1 MNVIPGNRELILKIN
16 TVNILNLIKNYGPVS
31 RTTIAQKV
39 NLSLATVCK
48 ITNYLIEADLVCEIG
63 EGESS
68 GGRKPVLFKINYN
81 GYYVVGIKLS
91 EKLISVALTN
101 LGADILYKK
110 ELYFDSKNSIE
121 SLVEKLTE
129 SYEIIVADSGLKK
142 EKILGLGLG
151 IPGHVDKMSGVCRYS
166 GVLGWKDIP
175 LRKILEETLGI
186 CVIINNDV
194 NTLTVAEKWFG
205 AGSSVADFVVVT
217 VGSGIGCGVVTNGN
231 LYYGYSGAAGEFG
244 HIKVT
249 GDGPI
254 CECGKKGCLEAL
266 AAEPAIVRRVTEAI
280 ALGEMSDLKRILC
293 RDKEITIRDII
304 QAAKAG
310 DNLAKRIYH
319 SAGTYL
325 GIGIAN
331 LVNIINPQRVIVSGE
346 GLRAGELLTDP
357 MIAAFR
363 ENCFPSITNVTE
375 LIIEPL
381 GDDAWARG
389 AASLVIEEIFKAPKF
404 VYMNGK
410 LKVILQST

>member
-1 MNVIPGNRELILKIN
+1 MNVIPGNKELILKIN
-16 TVNILNLIKNYGPVS
+16 TVNILQLIKNFGPVS
-31 RTTIAQKV
+31 RTTIAQKA

-48 ITNYLIEADLVCEIG
+48 ITDYLIEADLVCEIG

-68 GGRKPVLFKINYN
+68 GGRKPVLLKINNN

-91 EKLISVALTN
+91 EKLISVAITN

-110 ELYFDSKNSIE
+110 EIHFNSKNNIE
-121 SLVEKLTE
+121 SLVDKLVE

-151 IPGHVDKMSGVCRYS
+151 IPGHVDKVSGVCKYS

-175 LRKILEETLGI
+175 LGKILEEKLGI
-186 CVIINNDV
+186 YVIINNDV
-194 NTLTVAEKWFG
+194 NTLTVAERWFG
-205 AGSSVADFVVVT
+205 AGSSVNDFVVVT

-231 LYYGYSGAAGEFG
+231 LYYGYSGATGEFG
-244 HIKVT
+244 HIKVS

-254 CECGKKGCLEAL
+254 CECGKRGCLETL

-280 ALGEMSDLKRILC
+280 NSGEASDLKRLLYGN
-293 RDKEITIRDII
+293 KEITIMDII
-304 QAAKAG
+304 KAAKAG

-346 GLRAGELLTDP
+346 GLKAGELLTDS

-363 ENCFPSITNVTE
+363 ENCFPSIADITE

-389 AASLVIEEIFKAPKF
+389 AASLVIEELFKAPKF
-404 VYMNGK
+404 VYINGK
-410 LKVILQST
+410 LKVVLQKY